1 MKPSTLSNCE
11 PDNDVQLMCETN
23 NNFESDDECSSS
35 NNSPLSISSLSSIE
49 VFPLEDEPIVT
60 LEDCSNAYFS
70 GYLGKKCVDK
80 FKCKFCEEIMLKDIE
95 DTQFD
100 NQEFLIFCKNYS
112 SQTSSLLHLKRPTA
126 CFTEFVSL
134 AQKIIKKTVEK
145 MPHKKNIYKFLSSK
159 IKNDLSSIL
168 KFPSSC
174 HLHFGFVISHLIYCK
189 LLRDFNWI
197 SKNFKTNIKN
207 KNKNKLNILQN
218 K

>member
-100 NQEFLIFCKNYS
+100 NEEFLIFCKNYS
-112 SQTSSLLHLKRPTA
+112 SQTSSLLHLKRPTV

-174 HLHFGFVISHLIYCK
+174 QLHFGFVITHLIHCK